1 MPSFSK
7 SFSYYST
14 WINGQYLT
22 IDESI
27 CIIKASSQ
35 SVTRRESGASKVLKK
50 RKRLREPSGYNAF
63 AKEFHSRQIEGEY
76 EVSSIA
82 VLL

>member
-1 MPSFSK
+1 MSINLFIV
-7 SFSYYST
+7 YLRTGST
-14 WINGQYLT
+14 T
-22 IDESI
+22 TKKRS
-27 CIIKASSQ
+27 KASSQ
-35 SVTRRESGASKVLKK
+35 SVTRKESGASKVLKK